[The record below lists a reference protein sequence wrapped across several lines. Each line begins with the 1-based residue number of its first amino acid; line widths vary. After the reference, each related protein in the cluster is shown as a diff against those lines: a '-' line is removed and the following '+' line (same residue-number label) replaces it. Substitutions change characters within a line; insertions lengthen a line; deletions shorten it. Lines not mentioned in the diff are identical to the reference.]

1 MYNLTW
7 LWAVINKQATTLSK
21 HHFSVRA
28 TLEAVLDR
36 NRSEFEGGNFRERG
50 MVYAPSWQANVRKRQ
65 NGEEA

>member
-7 LWAVINKQATTLSK
+7 LWAVINKQATTLSE

-36 NRSEFEGGNFRERG
+36 NRSELKEVIFGN
-50 MVYAPSWQANVRKRQ
+50 
-65 NGEEA
+65 EEWYTLLLGKLM